1 MGKLYRKLFKSIAL
15 VLAFLL
21 VTGLVGACGKTREPA
36 GEETK
41 EAQGALENE
50 PGSKAGEEA
59 GEKASEGTGS
69 KAGEEKAEETANKA
83 ETHAVEEGASGS
95 DKEAATATG
104 EEAPVLYRLNIQN
117 DAASVNT
124 KYAVNAVHVY
134 CPDTEDKEDYFPGDE
149 VPAGTKICVF
159 AYNTAGDIHMTIVHN
174 GETLCDKDFKRV
186 IPWENDEE
194 VERFEFI
201 LEGELTVTT
210 TAIEK

>member
-1 MGKLYRKLFKSIAL
+1 MGKLYRKLFKTIAL

-69 KAGEEKAEETANKA
+69 KAGEETTDKA
-83 ETHAVEEGASGS
+83 ETHAAEEAAPGS
-95 DKEAATATG
+95 DKETVAATG
-104 EEAPVLYRLNIQN
+104 EEPPVLYRLNIQN

-134 CPDTEDKEDYFPGDE
+134 CPDTEEKEDYFPGDE

>member
-1 MGKLYRKLFKSIAL
+1 MGKLYRKLFKTIAL
-15 VLAFLL
+15 VLVFLL
-21 VTGLVGACGKTREPA
+21 ATGLVGACGKTREPA

-41 EAQGALENE
+41 EAQGALESE

-59 GEKASEGTGS
+59 GEKASEGIGS
-69 KAGEEKAEETANKA
+69 KAGEETTDKA
-83 ETHAVEEGASGS
+83 ETQAAEEAAPGS
-95 DKEAATATG
+95 DKETVAATG
-104 EEAPVLYRLNIQN
+104 EETPVLYRLNIQN

-194 VERFEFI
+194 VERFEFT